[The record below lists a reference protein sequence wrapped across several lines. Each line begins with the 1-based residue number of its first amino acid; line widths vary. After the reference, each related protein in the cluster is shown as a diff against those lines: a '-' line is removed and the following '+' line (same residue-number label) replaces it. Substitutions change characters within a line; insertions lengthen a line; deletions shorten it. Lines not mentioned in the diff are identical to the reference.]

1 MTHITHIHVTRA
13 LNRATFRDY
22 LETALWASTD
32 TDGGSLDSGVHPL
45 SFGCL
50 LALYRDYLTALNDAR
65 ANGLFERFLCAPSGA
80 SFGGNLWLTRNRL
93 GAGFWDLGLGEL
105 GKELSDWA
113 HSQGGIDLYVG
124 DDGKI
129 HSTLERF

>member
-1 MTHITHIHVTRA
+1 MTHTDHINLTRT

-22 LETALWASTD
+22 LETALWSSTD
-32 TDGGSLDSGVHPL
+32 TDGGFLDSRAYPL

-65 ANGLFERFLCAPSGA
+65 ANGLLEKFLRAPSGA
-80 SFGGNLWLTRNRL
+80 SFGGNLWLTRNRH
-93 GAGFWDLGLGEL
+93 GAGFWDLGLGTL
-105 GKELSDWA
+105 GEELSDWA
-113 HSQGGIDLYVG
+113 RSQGSIDLYVG
-124 DDGKI
+124 DDGKV